1 LRLIEIPTAS
11 DRYMMRPQTIQIYL
25 PGGDP
30 RGTTRIVQI
39 LDVPRALLG
48 DFLKMPE
55 SAQVAVYFLV
65 GQGNDA
71 EDPRVYIGQTSDM
84 CMRFPRHNL
93 EKDFWQRALVLISK
107 TQSLT
112 QTHALFLEWHCLQ
125 ATKQAGRY
133 VTVDGNNASRPYT
146 PASLEADCHEV
157 YDTAK
162 TLLSTLGHPLFE
174 PVVAAE
180 PNGDEPEML
189 FYRSSDC
196 DGRGYYTEEGFV
208 VLAGSVGRR
217 ESVPSIKGTADE
229 RFREQLIDSG
239 VFRVE
244 GETIVSTKDH
254 IFRSPSMAGVA
265 IVGRTTNGWQEW
277 KNAAGKTLHQLKRA
291 APEVDEAV

>member
-1 LRLIEIPTAS
+1 MSA
-11 DRYMMRPQTIQIYL
+11 RPQTIQIYL

-30 RGTTRIVQI
+30 QGIRVAELTTRIVQVFE
-39 LDVPRALLG
+39 VPRALLA

-55 SAQVAVYFLV
+55 SKQVAVYFLV
-65 GQGNDA
+65 GQGSDT
-71 EDPRVYIGQTSDM
+71 EDPKAYIGQTSDLP
-84 CMRFPRHNL
+84 MRLPRHNQ

-125 ATKQAGRY
+125 EAKRSGRY
-133 VTVDGNNASRPYT
+133 ATTNGNNASRPHT
-146 PASLEADCHEV
+146 PAPLEADCYEV
-157 YDTAK
+157 YDTAR

-174 PVVAAE
+174 PIVRLE
-180 PNGDEPEML
+180 PTGEKPELL
-189 FYRSSDC
+189 FYRSSGC

-229 RFREQLIDSG
+229 RFREQLIESG

-244 GETIVSTKDH
+244 GDKIVATKDH

-277 KNAAGKTLHQLKRA
+277 KNAAGRTLHQLKRETTGEDA
-291 APEVDEAV
+291 A